1 MATRDRY
8 GAARKKKKKSA
19 VFAPLSF
26 LLVLVAFVFGV
37 GVFFRVQTIEVVG
50 QESYTPQ
57 EIIEAS
63 GIDVGDN
70 LFFIDRAGA
79 SSRIYSRLSQVEDAN
94 VEPVMPNKLIIR
106 VRESTAVAYVEWEGT
121 YWVVTGNCKMLK
133 SAGPEELSG
142 LIHVLNLTPQ
152 DPEAGK
158 PMKVAEE
165 DNLKLSYLQE
175 LLGAV
180 EELNMA
186 GDVDQLDMSNPANPT
201 FQYQG
206 RFTVRMGSND
216 NTDYKLRMLLSG
228 VPQLTPQETGTINLS
243 DGVTVRF
250 TPG

>member
-8 GAARKKKKKSA
+8 GAARKKKKRSA
-19 VFAPLSF
+19 LFAPLSF

-37 GVFFRVQTIEVVG
+37 GVFFRVQTIEVTG
-50 QESYTPQ
+50 LETYTAD

-70 LFFIDRAGA
+70 LFFIDRASA

-94 VEPVMPNKLIIR
+94 VEPVLPNKLIIR
-106 VRESTAVAYVEWEGT
+106 VRESSAVAYVDWMGT

-133 SAGPEELSG
+133 SATPDELTG
-142 LIHVLNLTPQ
+142 LIQVLNLSPEE
-152 DPEAGK
+152 PEAGK

-165 DNLKLSYLQE
+165 DSLKLSYLQE

-180 EELNMA
+180 EELNMVQ
-186 GDVDQLDMSNPANPT
+186 DVNQLDMSNPANPS

-228 VPQLTPQETGTINLS
+228 VPQLDANETGTINLS